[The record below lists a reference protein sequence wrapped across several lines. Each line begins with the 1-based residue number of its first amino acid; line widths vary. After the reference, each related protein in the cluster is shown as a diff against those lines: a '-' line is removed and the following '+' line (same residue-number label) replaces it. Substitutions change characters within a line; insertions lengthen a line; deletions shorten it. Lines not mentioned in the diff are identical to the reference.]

1 MDSKTASNTP
11 DRQQVI
17 AHRTASVHVRRTR
30 QKVMADMTRSVFTC
44 TRFTHPRQ
52 PLLRFLQEGREA
64 LAPNRLGS
72 VPLARS
78 ASVDSDLRCRL
89 PRTLNRQSTR
99 ICDSDLHRPPTR
111 ICPAGLPAPVSSQG
125 GTPCLTGGDARSSE
139 VEPEPPPSNQRT
151 DDDPSP
157 HGWDAVWPYFA
168 AHPLPGRS
176 VALLCTP
183 TPGGGGPRGAAV
195 TAPSASLPG
204 QTRRRRWRRR
214 QQR

>member
-1 MDSKTASNTP
+1 
-11 DRQQVI
+11 
-17 AHRTASVHVRRTR
+17 
-30 QKVMADMTRSVFTC
+30 MADMTRSVLMW
-44 TRFTHPRQ
+44 TRFTHPPRQ

-64 LAPNRLGS
+64 PAPNRLAS
-72 VPLARS
+72 VSLARS

-89 PRTLNRQSTR
+89 PRTLNRPPTR

-125 GTPCLTGGDARSSE
+125 GTPCLTGGGTPCLTGGDARRSE

-157 HGWDAVWPYFA
+157 YGWDAVWPYFA